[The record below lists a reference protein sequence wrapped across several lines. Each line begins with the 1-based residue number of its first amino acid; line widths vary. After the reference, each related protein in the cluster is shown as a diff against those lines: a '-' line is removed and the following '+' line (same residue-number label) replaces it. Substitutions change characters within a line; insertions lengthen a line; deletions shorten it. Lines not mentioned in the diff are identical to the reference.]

1 MWRPGAIQ
9 HNGYGGTQRLRCN
22 VTAAP
27 CKPRHKRL
35 RPFALLDDRDV
46 SVLPVRLRCPDRAG
60 AGGMNQ
66 ERVKTIRVDEFS
78 K

>member
-9 HNGYGGTQRLRCN
+9 VMAAVERNRLRCN

-27 CKPRHKRL
+27 RKPRHKRR

-46 SVLPVRLRCPDRAG
+46 SVAARSIALP
-60 AGGMNQ
+60 
-66 ERVKTIRVDEFS
+66 
-78 K
+78 